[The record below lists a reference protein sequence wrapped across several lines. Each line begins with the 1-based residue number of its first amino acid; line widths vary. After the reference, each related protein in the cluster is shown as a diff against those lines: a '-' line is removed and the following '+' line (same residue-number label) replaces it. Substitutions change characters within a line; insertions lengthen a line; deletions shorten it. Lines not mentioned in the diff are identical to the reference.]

1 MFRSG
6 MNMLMMSDIFY
17 NSRWFCITFCVAE
30 QCSFNTIEAKRTKM
44 SLSNMSERYL
54 FILLSILCL

>member
-1 MFRSG
+1 

-17 NSRWFCITFCVAE
+17 KNSRWFLGITFCVAE